1 MRDRGFTLIEILI
14 AVLIFGGL
22 MTTLFTSFQS
32 FISSSTAVNNGLTQD
47 ERIRTLLG
55 HLERDLGALYITR
68 PPRYK
73 KPDSISDPDPFRFNG
88 TQESIGGTLVSRLGF
103 ASLNHLSLG
112 KEEIPGVARIVY
124 HTRSNDDKGIDLCR
138 FDTLRPFDESQERS
152 CDPVLVRNISE
163 FDLSYVDEKGDEHSS
178 WDSESDTV
186 KYTFPVSVKFK
197 ITLNTG
203 DAPRIVE
210 TQIALPVSREALD

>member
-1 MRDRGFTLIEILI
+1 MDRGFTLIEILI

-32 FISSSTAVNNGLTQD
+32 FIFSSTAVNQGLIQD

-55 HLERDLGALYITR
+55 HLERDLGTLYITR

-73 KPDSISDPDPFRFNG
+73 KPESISDPDPFSFQG
-88 TQESIGGTLVSRLGF
+88 TQESIDGTLVSRLGF
-103 ASLNHLSLG
+103 ASLSHLSLG
-112 KEEIPGVARIVY
+112 KKEIPGVARIVY
-124 HTRSNDDKGIDLCR
+124 YARSNDDNKIDLCR
-138 FDTLRPFDESQERS
+138 ADTLRPYDAPKERS
-152 CDPVLVRNISE
+152 CDPVLVRNISG
-163 FDLSYVDEKGDEHSS
+163 FDLTYVDGEGDEHSD

-186 KYTFPVSVKFK
+186 KYTVPVSVKFK
-197 ITLNTG
+197 ITLNTD

-210 TQIALPVSREALD
+210 TQIALPVSREAMD

>member
-1 MRDRGFTLIEILI
+1 MNRGFTLIEILI
-14 AVLIFGGL
+14 AVLIFGIL

-32 FISSSTAVNNGLTQD
+32 FISSSTAVTDGLTQD

-73 KPDSISDPDPFRFNG
+73 KPASISDPDPFRFEG
-88 TQESIGGTLVSRLGF
+88 TQESVGGTLVSRLGF

-112 KEEIPGVARIVY
+112 KKDIPGVARIAY
-124 HTRSNDDKGIDLCR
+124 HARSNDNNSIDLCR
-138 FDTLRPFDESQERS
+138 SDTLRPFDEPKEGS
-152 CDPVLVRNISE
+152 CDPVLIRNISGFE
-163 FDLSYVDEKGDEHSS
+163 LSYVDKEGDEHNA

-203 DAPRIVE
+203 DVPKIVE
-210 TQIALPVSREALD
+210 TQISLPVSREALD